1 MEFRIFKQ
9 VPRIIYGEGSIRRFS
24 ELLPTKASMGL
35 IIIDSEVSANIPK
48 IIEEN
53 LDIKIY
59 EFDAKKSEPFTWQID
74 QMVAELEDAHK
85 LDFIVG
91 IGGGSTMD
99 VAKSLSICIKNQV
112 GSETLQGWNLV
123 TEPGI
128 FKIGIPTIF
137 GSGSEASRT
146 AVLNNG
152 TKKQGIN
159 SDHSMFDAIV
169 LDPDLSHGVDRNT
182 KFYTAM
188 DCYIHCVESVSGTM
202 INQLAEGY
210 ATKALQ
216 YCESYFENNMQDEGL
231 ICVGS
236 YYGGVSIVNSEV
248 GICHALSYGLSIEFG
263 LRHGLANCVVFKAL
277 EEYYGEYVSTF
288 NTWLDRYNISLPEKI
303 CADIDETKLER
314 MIAQT
319 MLMERPLINAL
330 GEDWQQVLTPE
341 KIANLYKKM

>member
-1 MEFRIFKQ
+1 
-9 VPRIIYGEGSIRRFS
+9 
-24 ELLPTKASMGL
+24 MGL
-35 IIIDSEVSANIPK
+35 IIIDSEVSSKIPK
-48 IIEEN
+48 FVDGD
-53 LDIKIY
+53 LDIKFY
-59 EFDAKKSEPFTWQID
+59 EFDAKKSEPYTWQID
-74 QMVAELEDAHK
+74 QMVAELEDADK

-99 VAKSLSICIKNQV
+99 VAKSMSICIKNTV
-112 GSETLQGWNLV
+112 GSETLQGWDLV
-123 TEPGI
+123 TVPGI
-128 FKIGIPTIF
+128 YKIGIPTIF

-152 TKKQGIN
+152 KKKQGIN
-159 SDHSMFDAIV
+159 SDHSMFDAII
-169 LDPDLSHGVDRNT
+169 LDPDLSQGIDQNT

-216 YCESYFENNMQDEGL
+216 YCDEYFENNMHDEGL

-263 LRHGLANCVVFKAL
+263 LRHGLANCVVFKVL
-277 EEYYGEYVSTF
+277 EEYYGEYVRKF
-288 NTWLDRYNISLPEKI
+288 NSWLNQYNITLPEKL
-303 CADIDETKLER
+303 CAGIDE
-314 MIAQT
+314 
-319 MLMERPLINAL
+319 
-330 GEDWQQVLTPE
+330 
-341 KIANLYKKM
+341 